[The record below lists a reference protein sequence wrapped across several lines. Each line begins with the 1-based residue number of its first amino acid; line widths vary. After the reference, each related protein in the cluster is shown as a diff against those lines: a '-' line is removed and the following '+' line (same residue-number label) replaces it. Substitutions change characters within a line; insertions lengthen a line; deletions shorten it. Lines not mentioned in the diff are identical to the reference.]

1 LYYFLPLIPKTNLR
15 SDVTKAVAFDV
26 FTIKVLEEDYEK
38 AFLDTRTFNEVAVVV
53 GNATRE
59 VMNAKKALKRECE
72 PIEITT
78 DSRNCHGQKWEDHT
92 PVGLE
97 NNTDYYTQMEAMSIK
112 KVEVRRRYGDPEA
125 VLQKLTK

>member
-1 LYYFLPLIPKTNLR
+1 LPLIPKTNLR
-15 SDVTKAVAFDV
+15 SDVTKAVAFDGY
-26 FTIKVLEEDYEK
+26 TIKVFEEDYEK

-59 VMNAKKALKRECE
+59 VMNAKKALKIECE

-78 DSRNCHGQKWEDHT
+78 DSRNRLGQKWQDHT

-97 NNTDYYTQMEAMSIK
+97 NNTDYNTQMEAMSIK

-125 VLQKLTK
+125 VLPRLTK